1 MEAAMKLARQYFLEI
16 SPKSS
21 RSRFIA
27 RDGSWHGS
35 TLATLAIGDF
45 KIRKHLFEPLLA
57 DNVVRVSACH
67 PYRGLMKDESTEDY
81 VARLAQE
88 LDDTFQRVGPE
99 TVCAFV
105 AEPVVG
111 TVSSIISDPQT
122 ALSNF
127 FRRLVVWCRFRDT
140 SKR

>member
-16 SPKSS
+16 SPKSP

-27 RDGSWHGS
+27 REGSWHGS

-45 KIRKHLFEPLLA
+45 KVRKHLFDPLFA

-67 PYRGLMKDESTEDY
+67 PYHGLKKDESIENY

-88 LDDTFQRVGPE
+88 LDDEFQRVGPE
-99 TVCAFV
+99 SVCAFV

-111 TVSSIISDPQT
+111 TVSDFIWIHGLP
-122 ALSNF
+122 
-127 FRRLVVWCRFRDT
+127 
-140 SKR
+140 